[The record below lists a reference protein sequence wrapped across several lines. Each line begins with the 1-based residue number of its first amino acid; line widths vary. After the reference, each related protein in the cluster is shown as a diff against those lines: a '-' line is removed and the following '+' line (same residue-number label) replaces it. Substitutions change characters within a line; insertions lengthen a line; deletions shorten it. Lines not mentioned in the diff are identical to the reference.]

1 MKMGPACRLAVCVHL
16 ILAPLAAHCQVVAV
30 PEQIN
35 LEMQRRGEALVER
48 LREGQPT
55 RVVIF
60 GDSISDGWGTDGT
73 HVFHRMFV
81 DCLRYRFP
89 GCDLEHIVVATP
101 GQTTGE
107 ALGIARSRVI
117 DRDPHLIVVQF
128 GGNDKG
134 FGRSLADFRRDFDEL
149 LAWLSE
155 VTHALVIA
163 CLPPI
168 AEVMGEN
175 TWSSTA
181 RDVATRQGVPWADF
195 HRAIGAGPHDFR
207 SSFPYESHPGS
218 FTHVIMAKALL
229 GAFDHATGAEPPFTC
244 TLSRGSTVSAED
256 TCGIRAEI
264 VSTADQT
271 TTWEARIEFG
281 RQRTVFTGSLPQ
293 GGRTIIEGR
302 FQVPGDLPAGHAF
315 STPVHLLVRGDGYGS
330 FDTAWLV
337 MAPAVSALLPRMGT
351 AEVTEAAERA
361 PEGDPPVPET
371 TTRPQWRH
379 VGANALVLGRHL
391 WRGEAD
397 LSARFRVTRQPE
409 RLRFEIHVT
418 DDDVTVADLMDPSR
432 GDSVELYLDLRDRRH
447 QGQPVYSPDVLA
459 LQVIPPAAH
468 GGRARW
474 RSMHELPRDL
484 RDISVLA
491 AQSEDGYRVRVELPL
506 RAIEARRGAGWDGLG
521 FDLGINDADD
531 GGTRKSQ
538 MMWSGTAE
546 NYIDPAFLA
555 GVYPSELPPGA
566 TRRTLQ

>member
-1 MKMGPACRLAVCVHL
+1 MKIGPHCRLAVCLCL

-35 LEMQRRGEALVER
+35 LEMQRRGEALVQR

-73 HVFHRMFV
+73 HVFQRMFV

-89 GCDLEHIVVATP
+89 GCRLEHIVVATP

-117 DRDPHLIVVQF
+117 DRDPHLVVVQF

-155 VTHALVIA
+155 ATNALVIA

-175 TWSSTA
+175 RWSSTA

-207 SSFPYESHPGS
+207 SSFPFESHPGS

-244 TLSRGSTVSAED
+244 TLSRGTTVSAED

-264 VSTADQT
+264 VSTAAQT

-281 RQRTVFTGSLPQ
+281 RQCTVFTGSLPE
-293 GGRTIIEGR
+293 GGRTIVEGR
-302 FQVPGDLPAGHAF
+302 FRVPDDLPAGHAF
-315 STPVHLLVRGDGYGS
+315 STPVHLFVRGDGYGS
-330 FDTAWLV
+330 FDTGWLV
-337 MAPAVSALLPRMGT
+337 MAPAVSALLPHSATTET
-351 AEVTEAAERA
+351 AETAERPPEDNSEAA
-361 PEGDPPVPET
+361 T
-371 TTRPQWRH
+371 QSQWH
-379 VGANALVLGRHL
+379 EVGANALVLGRHL
-391 WRGEAD
+391 WRGEDD
-397 LSARFRVTRQPE
+397 LSARFRVTRQSE
-409 RLRFEIHVT
+409 SLRFEIHVT
-418 DDDVTVADLMDPSR
+418 DDDVTVADLTDPSR
-432 GDSVELYLDLRDRRH
+432 GDSVELYLDLRDGRH
-447 QGQPVYSPDVLA
+447 QGQPVYSSDVLA
-459 LQVIPPAAH
+459 LQVIPPADH
-468 GGRARW
+468 GSQARW
-474 RSMHELPRDL
+474 RSMHAVPRDL

-491 AQSEDGYRVRVELPL
+491 AQSQDGYRVRVELPL
-506 RAIEARRGAGWDGLG
+506 RAIEARRGANWGGLG

-538 MMWSGTAE
+538 MMWSGTGE

-555 GVYPSELPPGA
+555 GVYPGTLPAGA
-566 TRRTLQ
+566 TRRALQ